1 MTTHNK
7 HQNEPKSGNDGMN
20 LTEYPPIIEL
30 TTYFF
35 FETIQNFE
43 NNHNLDKIYTDQ
55 TGQFPSRSRKGY
67 NYVMI
72 FYIYDINEIIGEPI
86 KNRSD
91 YELTSTYKRTLY
103 YLVDMG
109 LKPKVHWLDNEKV
122 PGILKYDKDNMIT
135 YQLTPPNVHRANE
148 Y

>member
-1 MTTHNK
+1 
-7 HQNEPKSGNDGMN
+7 
-20 LTEYPPIIEL
+20 
-30 TTYFF
+30 
-35 FETIQNFE
+35 
-43 NNHNLDKIYTDQ
+43 
-55 TGQFPSRSRKGY
+55 
-67 NYVMI
+67 MI

-122 PGILKYDKDNMIT
+122 PGILKYDKDNIIT
-135 YQLTPPNVHRANE
+135 YQFTPPNVHISNVDE
-148 Y
+148 